1 VVGLPEREGFPGV
14 TLRGFELVEHPGARV
29 WATGEAVPWVR
40 YVLESGTTLHAA
52 AAEDRDAVRMEGRRP
67 VYVIPAKVGKNDGT
81 GPGTWWA
88 VRHYARGGRVFRV
101 LGDRYFVWGSKRPLH
116 EARASEA
123 ARARGIPTPRVQ
135 VAAVYPAGPFYRAD
149 LVTDFVHSALDLV
162 EALFDTRRKGLGG
175 AVERQDALRTAGH
188 LLRQMADAGLRHK
201 DIHAGNILLEWQGAA
216 PTPHLLD
223 LDRCEVAPAGSSLS
237 PRPMLRRLQ
246 RSLRRW
252 ENRTGLRLSE
262 KEWSILEQATMG

>member
-1 VVGLPEREGFPGV
+1 VVGLSEREGFLGVILPG
-14 TLRGFELVEHPGARV
+14 FQLVEHPGARV
-29 WATGEAVPWVR
+29 WATDEAVAWAR
-40 YVLESGTTLHAA
+40 YVLEGGSTLHAA
-52 AAEDRDAVRMEGRRP
+52 AEKDRDVLRLEGRRP
-67 VYVIPAKVGKNDGT
+67 VFVIPAKVSRNDHHGSVAR
-81 GPGTWWA
+81 WA

-101 LGDRYFVWGSKRPLH
+101 LGDRYLTWGSKRPLH

-123 ARARGIPTPRVQ
+123 ARARGISTPRVQ
-135 VAAVYPAGPFYRAD
+135 AAAVYPAGLFYRAD
-149 LVTDFVHSALDLV
+149 LVTDFVPSALDLV

-175 AVERQDALRTAGH
+175 AVERQDALRTAGG
-188 LLRQMADAGLRHK
+188 LIRQMADAGLRHK

-252 ENRTGLRLSE
+252 ETRTGLRLSHT
-262 KEWSILEQATMG
+262 EWTILERATMG